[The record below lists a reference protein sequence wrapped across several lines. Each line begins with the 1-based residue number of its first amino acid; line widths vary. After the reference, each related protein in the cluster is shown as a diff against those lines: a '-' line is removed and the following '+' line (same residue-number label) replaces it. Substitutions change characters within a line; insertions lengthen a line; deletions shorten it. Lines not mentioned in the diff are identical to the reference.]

1 MKKGSN
7 KLSAGLAAVSVCCFT
22 AAAFSALRTPDVF
35 GANVK
40 NDYLSLQVQDDTEDS
55 GYGSYML
62 RKNSGDTE
70 DTLTYSQFYSSFA
83 EVNINGSV
91 KLFSEGNVVEKVHKD
106 GNESVV
112 AVQDFDGTQITQR
125 LSFSTGNSDK
135 KDMLK
140 IEYTVENKTDE
151 NVNVSIRSIIDPT
164 IAGTENDPIVIGT
177 QAYTTETSFTGN
189 DIPSEWFIYDE
200 NGGIKAYGI
209 TSGGGQSPDSFEA
222 ADWENLYNMRF
233 DFSAEE
239 NINDNAVAVAWNNKM
254 LKSGENVVC
263 STKYGLYNGKKAASA
278 PPKTGVKSSNILAA
292 FGTCSLVAAIVCRKR
307 RTNENE

>member
-1 MKKGSN
+1 MNKGSN
-7 KLSAGLAAVSVCCFT
+7 KLSAGLAAVSVCCFS
-22 AAAFSALRTPDVF
+22 AAVFSALRTPAVF

-40 NDYLSLQVQDDTEDS
+40 NDYLSLQVQDDTEES

-62 RKNSGDTE
+62 KKNSGDPE

-83 EVNINGSV
+83 EIDINGSV
-91 KLFSEGNVVEKVHKD
+91 KLFSEGSVVEKAHKD

-112 AVQDFDGTQITQR
+112 AVQDFDGTQITQK
-125 LSFSTGNSDK
+125 LSFSTGNSNK

-140 IEYTVENKTDE
+140 IEYIVENKTDE

-177 QAYTTETSFTGN
+177 QEYTTETSFTGN
-189 DIPSEWFIYDE
+189 DIPKEWFIYDE

-209 TSGGGQSPDSFEA
+209 TSGGGQSPDSFDA

-233 DFSAEE
+233 DFTAEK
-239 NINDNAVAVAWNNKM
+239 NINDNAVAVSWNNKM

-263 STKYGLYNGKKAASA
+263 STKYGLYDGEKITAG
-278 PPKTGVKSSNILAA
+278 PPKTGVKSCNILVA
-292 FGTCSLVAAIVCRKR
+292 FGVCSLASAIVFRKR
-307 RTNENE
+307 RTDENE

>member
-1 MKKGSN
+1 MKKRSN
-7 KLSAGLAAVSVCCFT
+7 KLSAGLATVSICCFT
-22 AAAFSALRTPDVF
+22 AAAFSALRLSDVF
-35 GANVK
+35 GADVK
-40 NDYLSLQVQDDTEDS
+40 NDYLFLQVQDDTEDS

-62 RKNSGDTE
+62 RKNSGDLE
-70 DTLTYSQFYSSFA
+70 DTLTYTQFYSSFA

-91 KLFSEGNVVEKVHKD
+91 KLFSEGSVVEKAHKD

-112 AVQDFDGTQITQR
+112 AVQDFDGTQITQK

-135 KDMLK
+135 KNMLK

-164 IAGTENDPIVIGT
+164 IAGDENDPIVIKD
-177 QAYTTETSFTGN
+177 QAYTTDTAFTGN

-200 NGGIKAYGI
+200 NKEIKAYGI
-209 TSGGGQSPDSFEA
+209 TSGGDSSPDSFEA

-233 DFSAEE
+233 DFNSEE
-239 NINDNAVAVAWNNKM
+239 EINDNAVAVAWNNRS

-263 STKYGLYNGKKAASA
+263 STKYGLYDVETSASDS
-278 PPKTGVKSSNILAA
+278 PKTGVKSSNVLAA
-292 FGTCSLVAAIVCRKR
+292 FGICSLVAAIVCRKR